1 MNSFL
6 DKTGLAHLWSH
17 IMARLGSKVDKVDGK
32 GLSSNDFTDEDKTK
46 LNSSAS
52 IQLVSWEDSD
62 F

>member
-1 MNSFL
+1 MNNFL
-6 DKTGLAHLWSH
+6 DKIGLAHLWQH
-17 IMARLGSKVDKVDGK
+17 ILAKLGSKVDKVDGK
-32 GLSSNDFTDEDKTK
+32 GLSTNDFTDEDKTK

>member
-17 IMARLGSKVDKVDGK
+17 IMARLGSKVDKVEGK
-32 GLSSNDFTDEDKTK
+32 GLSTNDFTNEDKNK
-46 LNSSAS
+46 LNSITS
-52 IQLVSWEDSD
+52 IQLVSWEDGD